1 MTDHPELNLPQEL
14 IDDVA
19 SNQKISKHFGDSARQ
34 EAIQINDTI
43 WGRPIVLTDDLLKAD
58 RVNLESWSQYRGRK
72 REASKL
78 AEIKPNLTPRR
89 MAIKSVL
96 DKWSAGTISVDD
108 AENEMVK
115 LFASV
120 VGECDIEA
128 GNIKIRTQPHGLS
141 YNGVFEI
148 DWHAMPDFCKLT
160 LTFEM
165 AKRTRM
171 VLECPVVGNP

>member
-1 MTDHPELNLPQEL
+1 MTDQPELNLPQEL

-43 WGRPIVLTDDLLKAD
+43 CGRPIVLTDDLLNAD
-58 RVNLESWSQYRGRK
+58 RVNLQSWSEYMGGK
-72 REASKL
+72 LNVSNL
-78 AEIKPNLTPRR
+78 AEIKPKATSRQL
-89 MAIKSVL
+89 AIKSIL
-96 DKWSAGTISVDD
+96 QQWEDCSISVED
-108 AENEMVK
+108 AETE
-115 LFASV
+115 LATIFSRP

-141 YNGVFEI
+141 HNGVFEI
-148 DWHAMPDFCKLT
+148 DGHAMPQFSKLT

>member
-19 SNQKISKHFGDSARQ
+19 SNQKISKHFGDAARQ

-43 WGRPIVLTDDLLKAD
+43 WGRPIVLTDDLLNAD
-58 RVNLESWSQYRGRK
+58 RVNLQSLSEYMGGKLNVSN
-72 REASKL
+72 L
-78 AEIKPNLTPRR
+78 AEIKPKVTSRQL
-89 MAIKSVL
+89 AIKSIL
-96 DKWSAGTISVDD
+96 DRWTVGTISREE
-108 AENEMVK
+108 AENE
-115 LFASV
+115 LATIFSRP

-148 DWHAMPDFCKLT
+148 DGHAMPDFSKLT

-165 AKRTRM
+165 RKRTRM